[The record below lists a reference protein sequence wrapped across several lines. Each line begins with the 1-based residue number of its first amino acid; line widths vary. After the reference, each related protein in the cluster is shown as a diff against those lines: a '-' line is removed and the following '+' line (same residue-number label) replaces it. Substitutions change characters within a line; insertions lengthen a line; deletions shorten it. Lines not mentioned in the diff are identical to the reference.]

1 MLVEPCHWLTLCWWS
16 HAIGCL
22 CLHPQD
28 FCLYNPLYCTVPV
41 VVCHPAT
48 AARLSGLHWSYLVL
62 PGSSNRQI
70 RTILLGTHFGLSHW
84 YLPSSGWSLYSPLLL
99 PTLIPLG
106 YQVLD
111 IYNGKVLINHNILIS
126 CKVG

>member
-1 MLVEPCHWLTLCWWS
+1 MLVEPCHWLPLSPPARFLPIKPTVLYQWWS
-16 HAIGCL
+16 VAQL
-22 CLHPQD
+22 LLQD
-28 FCLYNPLYCTVPV
+28 SLVYTGSTWLL
-41 VVCHPAT
+41 PA
-48 AARLSGLHWSYLVL
+48 VL
-62 PGSSNRQI
+62 NRQI
-70 RTILLGTHFGLSHW
+70 RTILLGIHFGLSHW

-126 CKVG
+126 CEVG